1 MILSPR
7 YWRLRLTCPADLP
20 AHGRG
25 KPDEEPQHEHE
36 PARAPVNQQG
46 AAEVGRAAEHLLH
59 HEAGAAGSP
68 SMTVHATE
76 TESRFF
82 ANTEVEA
89 EAEAGA
95 GAGSRVGL
103 EGACAGADD
112 APCSCAARHGGRNRL
127 RRAAALPPPP
137 RRRTRT

>member
-1 MILSPR
+1 MRSR
-7 YWRLRLTCPADLP
+7 STNTS
-20 AHGRG
+20 
-25 KPDEEPQHEHE
+25 
-36 PARAPVNQQG
+36 ARAPVNPSRVPKS
-46 AAEVGRAAEHLLH
+46 AAPLNTCCITRKMRPKLQPDS
-59 HEAGAAGSP
+59 SP

-76 TESRFF
+76 TEKSRFF

-112 APCSCAARHGGRNRL
+112 APCGCAAARWTESLAARCRGSAS
-127 RRAAALPPPP
+127 AAAAPNPNVM
-137 RRRTRT
+137 RRVRS